1 MGGEKKSPLR
11 MLSRFRTI
19 RGAMIFSYMAITL
32 LALLIFLLF
41 SLNYTERTILENSES
56 YTIQL
61 VEQVNGDIDSYI
73 SYMENIM
80 EIVTNN
86 PELSDYLF
94 DRMEH
99 IMMRERIQEQF
110 VTLLDARSDIC
121 NIAVFA
127 KNGRTLINRGT
138 DTRNPYVDLAS
149 MPWYQDTMEAEGKA
163 VISASHVQNAIEG
176 KYQWVITLSKGL
188 INPETHEVEGIFF
201 VDLNYSSI
209 QELCTNVNL
218 GSKSYLFIVGKKGK
232 IIYHPKQQLLYSGM
246 KTELIDE
253 VLENGTG
260 NFLTSQNGR
269 RQLYSVFKS
278 DKNRL
283 VCSRRFRCL
292 GVYEESFRNPV
303 FLSADRTLSGSP
315 FSASGVVAFW

>member
-1 MGGEKKSPLR
+1 

-61 VEQVNGDIDSYI
+61 VEQVNGGYRFLHQFIWKTSWRLLRTI
-73 SYMENIM
+73 RNSPI
-80 EIVTNN
+80 IF
-86 PELSDYLF
+86 F

-99 IMMRERIQEQF
+99 IMMRGTDPGAVLSRCWMPGLISATF
-110 VTLLDARSDIC
+110 
-121 NIAVFA
+121 AVFLQR
-127 KNGRTLINRGT
+127 NGAGRSSTEERTQ
-138 DTRNPYVDLAS
+138 RNPYVDLAS

-218 GSKSYLFIVGKKGK
+218 GSKSYLFIVGKKERSF
-232 IIYHPKQQLLYSGM
+232 IIPSSSCF
-246 KTELIDE
+246 T
-253 VLENGTG
+253 
-260 NFLTSQNGR
+260 
-269 RQLYSVFKS
+269 
-278 DKNRL
+278 
-283 VCSRRFRCL
+283 
-292 GVYEESFRNPV
+292 
-303 FLSADRTLSGSP
+303 A
-315 FSASGVVAFW
+315 A

>member
-1 MGGEKKSPLR
+1 
-11 MLSRFRTI
+11 
-19 RGAMIFSYMAITL
+19 
-32 LALLIFLLF
+32 
-41 SLNYTERTILENSES
+41 
-56 YTIQL
+56 
-61 VEQVNGDIDSYI
+61 
-73 SYMENIM
+73 
-80 EIVTNN
+80 
-86 PELSDYLF
+86 
-94 DRMEH
+94 
-99 IMMRERIQEQF
+99 
-110 VTLLDARSDIC
+110 
-121 NIAVFA
+121 
-127 KNGRTLINRGT
+127 
-138 DTRNPYVDLAS
+138 
-149 MPWYQDTMEAEGKA
+149 MEAEGKA

-201 VDLNYSSI
+201 VDMNYSSI

-278 DKNRL
+278 DKTGWSVVGVSDVSEFMKNRSEIQFFYL
-283 VCSRRFRCL
+283 LIALCL
-292 GVYEESFRNPV
+292 GVLSLLLALC
-303 FLSADRTLSGSP
+303 FLVRSQNR
-315 FSASGVVAFW
+315 